1 MTRLTSTEAEQE
13 AIRTVATLMAAAAR
27 TAPKTRGVDTIQTL
41 VIDGDDLETLAQAME
56 QAAGEQSS
64 ARAPGFLR
72 DARNVRA
79 SACVVLIGATG
90 APRKPEVPM
99 DCGACGFKTCAN
111 LLNARAK
118 AVRGAGFFGPV
129 CAFASIDLGIAACSA
144 AKVAADHNVD
154 NRIMRTIGTGAVR
167 LKWLESDVILGIPLS
182 ATGKSIYFERG

>member
-1 MTRLTSTEAEQE
+1 MSRLTSTEAERQ
-13 AIRTVATLMAAAAR
+13 AIRQVAVLMTAAAR

-41 VIDGDDLETLAQAME
+41 VVDGEDLETLAVALE
-56 QAAGEQSS
+56 QLAGEQSS
-64 ARAPGFLR
+64 AMAPGFLR
-72 DARNVRA
+72 DARNVRG
-79 SACVVLIGATG
+79 STCVVLVGATG
-90 APRKPEVPM
+90 GPRKPEVPM

-118 AVRGAGFFGPV
+118 SGRGGGFFGPV

-154 NRIMRTIGTGAVR
+154 NRIMRTIGAAAMK

-182 ATGKSIYFERG
+182 VTGKSIYFDRG